1 MKDKIYGPKFRKLRK
16 SKGITLVKAA
26 KGVTSKSTL
35 SLWEKGSDNLSFNQV
50 LNLLENNHI
59 QPIEFIENPILPE
72 LLTITYQINTY
83 YLKNNILALYKYT
96 IVKQKSA
103 VNNPKSKI
111 AFLKYCYV
119 CNFYQ
124 DLSQDSIFSEYDKKR
139 LTNILF
145 QISNWHYED
154 IFFFGNTLGLLDPQT
169 IYKLSN
175 RLIQYSINM
184 NISTKRWYISI
195 LDSLLNALSV
205 LIRKDHNL
213 AKKLL
218 LHQFKQLP
226 LSDRYAFEKIYIK
239 AFQSYIDYIET
250 KNDTH
255 FQSIIQITELLDL
268 PDLKDGFITGFRQVK
283 QIYG

>member
-1 MKDKIYGPKFRKLRK
+1 
-16 SKGITLVKAA
+16 
-26 KGVTSKSTL
+26 
-35 SLWEKGSDNLSFNQV
+35 
-50 LNLLENNHI
+50 
-59 QPIEFIENPILPE
+59 
-72 LLTITYQINTY
+72 
-83 YLKNNILALYKYT
+83 
-96 IVKQKSA
+96 
-103 VNNPKSKI
+103 
-111 AFLKYCYV
+111 
-119 CNFYQ
+119 
-124 DLSQDSIFSEYDKKR
+124 
-139 LTNILF
+139 
-145 QISNWHYED
+145 
-154 IFFFGNTLGLLDPQT
+154 
-169 IYKLSN
+169 
-175 RLIQYSINM
+175 M